1 MRWSHPAC
9 LSAFGVKYASIR
21 SSYLASEAFFQNPGA
36 TGLTRRYPVLRRLSG
51 HFRRLSVASGGFR
64 RGTVQQ
70 PRQIRRGDCAV
81 IVPCANYIPSASG
94 TQTNPLYSA
103 PPNNHN
109 PGTKLAD
116 HWGDAITG
124 THFQIAH
131 AFGFY
136 FLCAKV
142 QPLHGPEAYINV
154 WRGKSLESQQ
164 RGTMYCSLRS
174 KPNCEHQCLCG
185 DCKPEWLRQG
195 WICRYMCWA

>member
-1 MRWSHPAC
+1 MQLRACAMINQHISIHSRCVFFEREYMTCGSH
-9 LSAFGVKYASIR
+9 LS
-21 SSYLASEAFFQNPGA
+21 SSPYLGA
-36 TGLTRRYPVLRRLSG
+36 MLIE
-51 HFRRLSVASGGFR
+51 GFR
-64 RGTVQQ
+64 PV
-70 PRQIRRGDCAV
+70 PCPLWLLDISSAV

-124 THFQIAH
+124 THFQIAP

-136 FLCAKV
+136 FLYAKV